1 MILEKNELLLGL
13 QLGREW
19 GQITYYNNTMKEPV
33 TAGSDRGSENYL
45 IPMAGK
51 SMGSDVGKDR
61 TA

>member
-45 IPMAGK
+45 IPMPEKAWAQ
-51 SMGSDVGKDR
+51 MW
-61 TA
+61 